1 MVNPKSRTVVTIP
14 RPKVLQPINET
25 TEQPKPYQF
34 SVTWETLLAI
44 PQPVE
49 IIESISTTIAVVV
62 AAPPVVVAGPLEI
75 VPREATVHALQV
87 VEPPPRR
94 PQGDEAAWEMVVPKM
109 VRRQS

>member
-1 MVNPKSRTVVTIP
+1 MLNPKSRTVVTIP
-14 RPKVLQPINET
+14 RPKVLQPISET
-25 TEQPKPYQF
+25 TEQPKAYQF

-49 IIESISTTIAVVV
+49 IIETIPTSTAVVV

-75 VPREATVHALQV
+75 VPREAVHALQV